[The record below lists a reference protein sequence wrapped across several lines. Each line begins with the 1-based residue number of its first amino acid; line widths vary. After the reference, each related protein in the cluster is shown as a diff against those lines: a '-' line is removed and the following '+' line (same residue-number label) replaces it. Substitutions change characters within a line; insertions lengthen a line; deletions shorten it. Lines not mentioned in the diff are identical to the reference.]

1 MRNTELIIF
10 VLVVL
15 INGGI
20 ALWKKYAEVKAK
32 RAAEALARPGG
43 MARTSTPR
51 PAPTAAPTAD
61 PGFDFKTWRY
71 PEPAPTAVKAKK
83 PKPGPATKPAPKATP
98 KPKPRAKAS
107 AKSAP
112 KSRPVPP
119 LAAPASRPSVEPEP
133 QHAPRAVAVALAPGR
148 VAPAAARLQEASGA
162 RLIMGRRALRRAMV
176 FREVLGP
183 PRALAPWQA

>member
-43 MARTSTPR
+43 MARASMPR
-51 PAPTAAPTAD
+51 PVPTATPKQAP
-61 PGFDFKTWRY
+61 P
-71 PEPAPTAVKAKK
+71 VKA
-83 PKPGPATKPAPKATP
+83 PAKP
-98 KPKPRAKAS
+98 KPKPRAKP
-107 AKSAP
+107 KPKP

-119 LAAPASRPSVEPEP
+119 VAAATRASVAPAPK
-133 QHAPRAVAVALAPGR
+133 HAPGAVAVALAPSR
-148 VAPAAARLQEASGA
+148 AAPAAARLQEASGA
-162 RLIMGRRALRRAMV
+162 RLIVGRRGLRRAMV
-176 FREVLGP
+176 LREILGP